1 MSEQKRVRRTSEQ
14 IAADLDKQIAELNE
28 SIQEVEAKKAEAAE
42 KFDAKIASINENIRK
57 LQNRK
62 QELLT
67 PKKRAPRKTKAQQ
80 IKTLV
85 TKAQKSG
92 LKLNEIAEKLGVS
105 IEE

>member
-42 KFDAKIASINENIRK
+42 KFDAKIASINEKIRK
-57 LQNRK
+57 LQSRK

-92 LKLNEIAEKLGVS
+92 LKLNETAEKLGVS

>member
-42 KFDAKIASINENIRK
+42 KFDAKIASINEKIRK
-57 LQNRK
+57 LQSRK
-62 QELLT
+62 QELMKT
-67 PKKRAPRKTKAQQ
+67 KKRAPRKTKAQQ

-92 LKLNEIAEKLGVS
+92 MKLNEIAEKLGVS

>member
-14 IAADLDKQIAELNE
+14 IAEDLDKQIAELNE

-42 KFDAKIASINENIRK
+42 KFDAKIASINEKIRK
-57 LQNRK
+57 LQSRK